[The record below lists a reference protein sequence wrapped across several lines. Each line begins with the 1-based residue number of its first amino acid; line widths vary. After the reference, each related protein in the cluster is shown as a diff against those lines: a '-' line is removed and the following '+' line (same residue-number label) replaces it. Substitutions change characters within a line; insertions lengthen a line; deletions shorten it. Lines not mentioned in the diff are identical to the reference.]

1 MLAKTL
7 KLGPILMDYIL
18 HAVSTSV
25 QIFFFYDEEYS
36 TQSQVNFFSV
46 DVNFNNL
53 IINITAAPDW
63 N

>member
-7 KLGPILMDYIL
+7 KLGPILMDCIL

-25 QIFFFYDEEYS
+25 QIFFYDEEYS
-36 TQSQVNFFSV
+36 TQSRVNFFSV